1 MMIVVDMT
9 SASDMT
15 TVFNMTTASG
25 MTTARV
31 VTTIYEGIG
40 RRSRHGGW
48 WYGYETW
55 NILPAMRLFAFGGDD
70 FVEEVMHCFERY
82 TTAMLAQH
90 EHLSC
95 DAQGDFF
102 RCL

>member
-40 RRSRHGGW
+40 RRSRHIVVTTLAVVMVAGGMAMKH
-48 WYGYETW
+48 G
-55 NILPAMRLFAFGGDD
+55 ISFLP
-70 FVEEVMHCFERY
+70 
-82 TTAMLAQH
+82 
-90 EHLSC
+90 
-95 DAQGDFF
+95 
-102 RCL
+102 